1 MGVPAQGAPRWR
13 SNSSVLLVFRRSC
26 GERSSSSSSWVALAL
41 AAPQVP
47 AAHAAQ
53 YGVTTCAGQAAG
65 VGGWSGFTRGSH
77 PAKLQETCAT
87 GGVMY
92 AALQGNVATS
102 AGDAGWQLVAP
113 AATSIAGVTLV
124 RKLVVAGTRYTYTA
138 RALTPVA
145 ANTQNFESCINP
157 AGCKDEIARG
167 SLTWTSPRADV
178 NRLEV
183 YVSCAPTADVAC
195 QKVAGAEAAA
205 VRISRADITLND
217 TTVPTISSPPSSP
230 MFATGE
236 PVSGVQAIAVV
247 LQGHRRW
254 HRLDRHPGRRTD
266 GERGPRPQLDLSH
279 ALSPARACPLSLSS
293 TLQFNPAAVP
303 DGPHQLRVFARDATG
318 SNVGYSQ
325 DFAVTTSAR
334 GAVNGTNGSD
344 QAKLTVGVRR
354 AVKAGRRAPRT
365 HSTITVPYN
374 AKTVADGRLVNSAGQ
389 PVIGAR
395 LTVATAV
402 DRGVP
407 VYADLPANVVT
418 DAKGHFKVTAPPR
431 TVAARAGPLL
441 RARARH
447 HPSRTRRRPHEGR
460 HARHLLRSP
469 PPPVARGS
477 ARCSAVTSSAAPPA
491 GHPRRAPRTARPQLR
506 DTRLGRHRSRRH
518 LPRRLP
524 LHPRR
529 ARAIRVPPARAP
541 LPSLPLL
548 PGLLTRRQRL
558 RALISRPPI
567 HACCRTA
574 SLDRSPVRCGRNP
587 YRRCA
592 PPTTCLN
599 NASPKSARGPAR
611 GRSGAPRAR
620 SSCAA

>member
-1 MGVPAQGAPRWR
+1 MRGKVQLV
-13 SNSSVLLVFRRSC
+13 VLL
-26 GERSSSSSSWVALAL
+26 GALAL

-102 AGDAGWQLVAP
+102 AGDAGWQLAAP
-113 AATSIAGVTLV
+113 AATSIAGATLV

-138 RALTPVA
+138 RALTPAA
-145 ANTQNFESCINP
+145 ANTQNFESCLNP

-230 MFATGE
+230 MFATGD
-236 PVSGVQAIAVV
+236 PVSGVQAIAASFKDTGGGIASTGIQVDGQTV
-247 LQGHRRW
+247 SEVPVPNSTCRTPYRR
-254 HRLDRHPGRRTD
+254 LVP
-266 GERGPRPQLDLSH
+266 
-279 ALSPARACPLSLSS
+279 CPLSLSS

-354 AVKAGRRAPRT
+354 AVKAGRHAPRT

-374 AKTVADGRLVNSAGQ
+374 AKTIADGRLLNSAGQ

-418 DAKGHFKVTAPPR
+418 DAKGHFKVTLPR
-431 TVAARAGPLL
+431 GPSRRVRVLYFARALDTTPG
-441 RARARH
+441 
-447 HPSRTRRRPHEGR
+447 RTRRRPHEGR

-469 PPPVARGS
+469 PPPVARSTRGVPRS
-477 ARCSAVTSSAAPPA
+477 HRRQLPPT
-491 GHPRRAPRTARPQLR
+491 GHPRRAPRTPRPQLR
-506 DTRLGRHRSRRH
+506 DTRLRRHRSRRR

-529 ARAIRVPPARAP
+529 ARAIRLPPTRAP
-541 LPSLPLL
+541 LPTLPLL
-548 PGLLTRRQRL
+548 PGLLTSRQRL
-558 RALISRPPI
+558 RPLTRGHRSTPLAAQLRSTVLPSGAGAILTCAMCPTDDLLEQRRHRRVRGDP
-567 HACCRTA
+567 H
-574 SLDRSPVRCGRNP
+574 LDDMG
-587 YRRCA
+587 
-592 PPTTCLN
+592 LL
-599 NASPKSARGPAR
+599 ARGAP
-611 GRSGAPRAR
+611 APRDPCLRRAR
-620 SSCAA
+620 R

>member
-1 MGVPAQGAPRWR
+1 MRGKVQLI
-13 SNSSVLLVFRRSC
+13 VLV
-26 GERSSSSSSWVALAL
+26 GALAL

-102 AGDAGWQLVAP
+102 AGDAGWQLAAP
-113 AATSIAGVTLV
+113 AATSIAGATLV

-145 ANTQNFESCINP
+145 ANTQNFESCLNP

-205 VRISRADITLND
+205 VRISRADVTLND

-230 MFATGE
+230 MFATGDA
-236 PVSGVQAIAVV
+236 VSGVQAIAASFKDTGGGIASTGVQV
-247 LQGHRRW
+247 DGQTVSEVPVPNSTCRTPYRR
-254 HRLDRHPGRRTD
+254 LVP
-266 GERGPRPQLDLSH
+266 
-279 ALSPARACPLSLSS
+279 CPLSVSS

-325 DFAVTTSAR
+325 SFAVTTSAR

-344 QAKLTVGVRR
+344 QAKLSVGVRR
-354 AVKAGRRAPRT
+354 AVKAGRHAPRA

-374 AKTVADGRLVNSAGQ
+374 AKTVADGRLLNSAGQ

-395 LTVATAV
+395 LTVTTAV

-418 DAKGHFKVTAPPR
+418 DSKGHFKVALPR
-431 TVAARAGPLL
+431 GPSRRVRVLYFARALDTTPAG
-441 RARARH
+441 RDDARMKVATHVTFSARRRQVSHGARAVFRGH
-447 HPSRTRRRPHEGR
+447 VVGSFRPPGIRVELQGRRGHSYVTL
-460 HARHLLRSP
+460 A
-469 PPPVARGS
+469 
-477 ARCSAVTSSAAPPA
+477 SAVTGPD
-491 GHPRRAPRTARPQLR
+491 GTY
-506 DTRLGRHRSRRH
+506 
-518 LPRRLP
+518 
-524 LHPRR
+524 
-529 ARAIRVPPARAP
+529 RV
-541 LPSLPLL
+541 
-548 PGLLTRRQRL
+548 G
-558 RALISRPPI
+558 
-567 HACCRTA
+567 
-574 SLDRSPVRCGRNP
+574 
-587 YRRCA
+587 YRF
-592 PPTTCLN
+592 TH
-599 NASPKSARGPAR
+599 GAR
-611 GRSGAPRAR
+611 GRYVFRLRVRHYPRFPYFLGYSRAINVFVR
-620 SSCAA
+620 